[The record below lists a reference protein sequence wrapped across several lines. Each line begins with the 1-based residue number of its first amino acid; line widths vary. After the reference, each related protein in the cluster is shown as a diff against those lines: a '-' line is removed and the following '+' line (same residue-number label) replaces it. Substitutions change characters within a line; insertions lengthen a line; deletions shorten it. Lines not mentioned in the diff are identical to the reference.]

1 MKGFKFKGTEVMEG
15 KAEMEERVD
24 LEPGLRQNLHVSFM
38 LFDVFCLST

>member
-15 KAEMEERVD
+15 EAEMEERVVRTRI
-24 LEPGLRQNLHVSFM
+24 ETEFASVSFM